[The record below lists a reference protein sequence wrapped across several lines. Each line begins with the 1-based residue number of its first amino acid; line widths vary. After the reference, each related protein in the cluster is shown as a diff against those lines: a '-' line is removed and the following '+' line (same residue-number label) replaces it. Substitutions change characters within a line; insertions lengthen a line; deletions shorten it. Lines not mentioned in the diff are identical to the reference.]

1 MIDYT
6 GYFCSTSV
14 HSVSSESAVKHTE
27 EFESGDE
34 DGSEQS
40 SEVSDSDDEKDEE
53 EEDDD
58 DGEEEGDDE
67 DGESLDSDHDDGSM
81 DEEDKLGMDSIN
93 NIFNISFPL
102 KLFSYILYL
111 AFIRSWEKD
120 PEKTASFRCE
130 RGQNGFHQVSDF
142 SSYSVLSQ
150 VWFISQFILLR
161 PVSFVFFKHL
171 HLNQFRNLSF
181 DTEEEDLEEVLL
193 QFGELNYIKIVLH
206 PDTEHS
212 KGQLTVL
219 ESP

>member
-81 DEEDKLGMDSIN
+81 DEEDEEDKLGMDSIN

-111 AFIRSWEKD
+111 AFIRS
-120 PEKTASFRCE
+120 
-130 RGQNGFHQVSDF
+130 
-142 SSYSVLSQ
+142 
-150 VWFISQFILLR
+150 
-161 PVSFVFFKHL
+161 
-171 HLNQFRNLSF
+171 
-181 DTEEEDLEEVLL
+181 
-193 QFGELNYIKIVLH
+193 
-206 PDTEHS
+206 
-212 KGQLTVL
+212 
-219 ESP
+219 

>member
-53 EEDDD
+53 EEEGDD
-58 DGEEEGDDE
+58 DDE

-81 DEEDKLGMDSIN
+81 DEEDEEDEEDKLGMDSIN

-120 PEKTASFRCE
+120 LEKTASFRCE

-150 VWFISQFILLR
+150 VWFIFQFILLR
-161 PVSFVFFKHL
+161 PVSFVF
-171 HLNQFRNLSF
+171 LN
-181 DTEEEDLEEVLL
+181 T
-193 QFGELNYIKIVLH
+193 YI
-206 PDTEHS
+206 
-212 KGQLTVL
+212 
-219 ESP
+219 

>member
-81 DEEDKLGMDSIN
+81 DEEDEEDKLGMDSIN

-120 PEKTASFRCE
+120 LEKTASFRCE

-150 VWFISQFILLR
+150 VWFIFQFILLR
-161 PVSFVFFKHL
+161 PVSFVF
-171 HLNQFRNLSF
+171 LN
-181 DTEEEDLEEVLL
+181 T
-193 QFGELNYIKIVLH
+193 YI
-206 PDTEHS
+206 
-212 KGQLTVL
+212 
-219 ESP
+219 